1 MDVSFCSASGCL
13 ELSVSGTNYV
23 ARYVFECKHGHR
35 RDRHFCTKHAWS
47 EEFFCWICIDAT
59 SEWGSSHD
67 CPLKVVTKFCMD
79 DQGEE
84 FEAYTGWEEPANP
97 VEPIDFSDVI
107 RDYFEQAKNGQ

>member
-1 MDVSFCSASGCL
+1 
-13 ELSVSGTNYV
+13 
-23 ARYVFECKHGHR
+23 
-35 RDRHFCTKHAWS
+35 
-47 EEFFCWICIDAT
+47 
-59 SEWGSSHD
+59 
-67 CPLKVVTKFCMD
+67 MD